1 MPDDS
6 HRDIAKAIAFPAASG
21 TYRRSHDGG
30 LGRSDHVE
38 NIAVPLISSASCA
51 TGP

>member
-21 TYRRSHDGG
+21 TYRRPHDGCF
-30 LGRSDHVE
+30 GRSEHVE
-38 NIAVPLISSASCA
+38 NFAVPLITSASCA
-51 TGP
+51 KGP